1 MYETGVVWL
10 TVGVPEITPFTID
23 RPAGN
28 VGLISQVATLPP
40 VLLATMLDIADPR
53 VNVWSAIAPKLATG
67 SLMVIAN
74 VTLSE
79 PPELLA

>member
-1 MYETGVVWL
+1 MYETAVVWL

-23 RPAGN
+23 KPAGN
-28 VGLISQVATLPP
+28 AGSISQVATLPP